1 MLAIYE
7 FEGKT
12 KEEAIRSACEEL
24 GVSEEKLQI
33 EVLSYGSTGIFG
45 LVGAKKAQVRVT
57 LRDASEAKRDAPEA
71 KRDTPKAKPDFTE
84 AQGDHEAPGHEE
96 VPGHEEAPD
105 AEEDIEAVAETARST
120 LEEIISYVVD
130 GATVAVAKQTD
141 SIRLK
146 IEASNA
152 AILIGRHGRTL
163 DALQYLVRKI
173 VRKKHNTKMRISF
186 DVEGY
191 RDRRKESLTQ
201 LALRLC
207 EKVKVSGK
215 PATISPMNAYDRRIV
230 HIALKDDTLI
240 RTQSKGGGEFRK
252 LVIFPQKKQ
261 QRR

>member
-1 MLAIYE
+1 MPPSYE

-12 KEEAIRSACEEL
+12 KEEAIKSACKEL
-24 GVSEEKLQI
+24 GVSEEKLKI

-57 LRDASEAKRDAPEA
+57 LRDAPEVKREV
-71 KRDTPKAKPDFTE
+71 PKAKPDVVE
-84 AQGDHEAPGHEE
+84 EQEDEEAPGT
-96 VPGHEEAPD
+96 G
-105 AEEDIEAVAETARST
+105 EDVEGVAETARRTVEQIVSH
-120 LEEIISYVVD
+120 IVD
-130 GATVAVAKQTD
+130 DATVAVAKNPD
-141 SIRLK
+141 SIRVK
-146 IEASNA
+146 IDAGNP

-186 DVEGY
+186 DIEGY

-201 LALRLC
+201 LALRLG
-207 EKVKVSGK
+207 EKVKRSGK

-230 HIALKDDTLI
+230 HVALKDDTLV

-261 QRR
+261 QHRGSASH

>member
-1 MLAIYE
+1 M
-7 FEGKT
+7 
-12 KEEAIRSACEEL
+12 
-24 GVSEEKLQI
+24 
-33 EVLSYGSTGIFG
+33 LSYGSTGIFG

-57 LRDASEAKRDAPEA
+57 LRDASEAKKGVPEAKRDAPEA
-71 KRDTPKAKPDFTE
+71 KRDAPEAKRDAPKAKPD
-84 AQGDHEAPGHEE
+84 AAEAPGD
-96 VPGHEEAPD
+96 EEASG
-105 AEEDIEAVAETARST
+105 AEEDIEAVAETARGT
-120 LEEIISYVVD
+120 LEEIISYVLDDASVT
-130 GATVAVAKQTD
+130 AEKHSD

-146 IEASNA
+146 IEASNP

-201 LALRLC
+201 LALRLG

-230 HIALKDDTLI
+230 HIALKDDNLV

>member
-1 MLAIYE
+1 MLASYE

-24 GVSEEKLQI
+24 GVSEEKLRI

-57 LRDASEAKRDAPEA
+57 LRDASEAKRDIPI
-71 KRDTPKAKPDFTE
+71 TKPDVAE
-84 AQGDHEAPGHEE
+84 VQGDEE
-96 VPGHEEAPD
+96 TSDPEEQR
-105 AEEDIEAVAETARST
+105 EAVAETARST
-120 LEEIISYVVD
+120 LEEVISYIVD
-130 GATVAVAKQTD
+130 DATVAVAKNPD

-146 IEASNA
+146 IEAANP

-201 LALRLC
+201 LALRLG
-207 EKVKVSGK
+207 EKVKRSGK

-230 HIALKDDTLI
+230 HIALKDDTLV

-252 LVIFPQKKQ
+252 LVIFPQRKQ
-261 QRR
+261 QHR

>member
-1 MLAIYE
+1 MLAVYE

-24 GVSEEKLQI
+24 GVSEEKLRI

-57 LRDASEAKRDAPEA
+57 LRDAPEVKRDA
-71 KRDTPKAKPDFTE
+71 PKAKPDVTE
-84 AQGDHEAPGHEE
+84 ALGD
-96 VPGHEEAPD
+96 EEASD
-105 AEEDIEAVAETARST
+105 AEEDIEAVAETARRT
-120 LEEIISYVVD
+120 LEQVISYVVD
-130 GATVAVAKQTD
+130 DATVAVAKHPD

-146 IEASNA
+146 IEASNP

-163 DALQYLVRKI
+163 DALQYLIRKI

-201 LALRLC
+201 LALRLG

-230 HIALKDDTLI
+230 HIALKDDTLV

-261 QRR
+261 QRG

>member
-1 MLAIYE
+1 MLASYE

-12 KEEAIRSACEEL
+12 KEEAIKSACEEL
-24 GVSEEKLQI
+24 GVSEEKLEI

-57 LRDASEAKRDAPEA
+57 LRDASKAKIDI
-71 KRDTPKAKPDFTE
+71 PKAKPDVV
-84 AQGDHEAPGHEE
+84 EAPGDEDT
-96 VPGHEEAPD
+96 G
-105 AEEDIEAVAETARST
+105 EDIEAVAETARRT
-120 LEEIISYVVD
+120 LEEIISHIVD
-130 GATVAVAKQTD
+130 DATVAVAKNPD

-146 IEASNA
+146 IDAGNP

-201 LALRLC
+201 LALRLG
-207 EKVKVSGK
+207 EKVKRSGK

-230 HIALKDDTLI
+230 HIALKDDGLV

-252 LVIFPQKKQ
+252 LIIFPQKKQ
-261 QRR
+261 QHR

>member
-1 MLAIYE
+1 MPAIYE

-24 GVSEEKLQI
+24 GVSEEKLKI

-57 LRDASEAKRDAPEA
+57 LRDASEVKKAVPKAEPDV
-71 KRDTPKAKPDFTE
+71 PKAKPDVAE
-84 AQGDHEAPGHEE
+84 AQGDTGAS
-96 VPGHEEAPD
+96 VDEEASV
-105 AEEDIEAVAETARST
+105 AEEDIEAVAETARGT
-120 LEEIISYVVD
+120 LEKIISYMLD
-130 GATVAVAKQTD
+130 DATVAVAKHPD
-141 SIRLK
+141 RIRLK
-146 IEASNA
+146 IEASNP

-173 VRKKHNTKMRISF
+173 VRKKHNTRMRISF

-201 LALRLC
+201 LALRLG

-230 HIALKDDTLI
+230 HIALKDDTLV